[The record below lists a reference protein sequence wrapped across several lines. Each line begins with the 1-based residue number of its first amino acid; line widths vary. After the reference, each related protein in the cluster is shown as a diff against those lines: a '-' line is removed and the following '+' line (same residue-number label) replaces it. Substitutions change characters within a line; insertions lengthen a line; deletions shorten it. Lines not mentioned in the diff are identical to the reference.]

1 MSTSY
6 KKLIRKSVIALMIAG
21 CLPFGSYASAF
32 GETSPAGVQIKE
44 FSLLDTASD
53 VVGAA
58 DFTPEG
64 NKDGHFKLLLNLA
77 QKTVINAVVL
87 RSTDDY
93 GKDNQ
98 QGVWR
103 TNHATTG
110 WLLGIVQD
118 KVVSTANG
126 TTHESE
132 VVNPGFRKDVKEPVG
147 EFEGQLTLDLY
158 ASNNGTIK
166 ETQYYVLEIET
177 PQGTVVSKPI
187 KYMKPMISDG
197 TTAPSTTPAPS
208 PSPNPAPTPS
218 PTPSPTPAPT
228 PTPTPA
234 PVPAPEQGSKDITIH
249 VFFNGNELQFDNAQP
264 IVKDGRTL
272 VPFRKLFETL
282 GFTVQWVDNGSLRK
296 AIGTKNGLSI
306 ELTID
311 SKNAIVNGSNVA
323 LDVPAQIID
332 GSTMVPLRFVSENS
346 GYQVDFSSSGS
357 VWNIKIEGAG
367 NTPNPETSPTPTPVP
382 APVPTP
388 EPTPTPTPTPAPLP
402 TPVPVPVPSAGEVE
416 PYVVKGYLL
425 NGLGDPIPD
434 VIINAD
440 NLLLYDSNMQA
451 VTDENGFYRIEL
463 AQVPATWRMNTRFSL
478 DYNGKTLDIWLPAD
492 GDKPFAG
499 STGAIRNFT
508 LKDIVGKIEIHPDF
522 WSFPDSMPQFD
533 TTDVEITLTPV
544 GPLFDGSAGQTI
556 TRRAAALETGG
567 HGLDK
572 IPLGRYKMSARWMP
586 EGHEPMPML
595 VKVTG
600 TNKFAQSVEFDFNNT
615 PGGGSTIFVNAIDV
629 KLESST
635 NN

>member
-1 MSTSY
+1 MSFFN
-6 KKLIRKSVIALMIAG
+6 KNIIRQSVIGLMLIG
-21 CLPFGSYASAF
+21 CFPFGSLAAAF
-32 GETSPAGVQIKE
+32 GETSPAGVEIKE
-44 FSLLDTASD
+44 FSLLDTESD

-103 TNHATTG
+103 TNRATTG

-118 KVVSTANG
+118 KVVTTANG
-126 TTHESE
+126 TTHQSE
-132 VVNPGFRKDVKEPVG
+132 IVNPGFRKEMKEPVG

-177 PQGTVVSKPI
+177 PQGTVESKPI
-187 KYMKPMISDG
+187 KYKKPMISYG
-197 TTAPSTTPAPS
+197 TSAPSTTPAP
-208 PSPNPAPTPS
+208 N
-218 PTPSPTPAPT
+218 PTPAPAPI
-228 PTPTPA
+228 PT
-234 PVPAPEQGSKDITIH
+234 PEQGSKDITIH
-249 VFFNGNELQFDNAQP
+249 VFFKGTELHFDDAQA

-282 GFTVQWVDNGSLRK
+282 GFTVQWVENGNIRK

-306 ELTID
+306 ELTIE

-346 GYQVDFSSSGS
+346 GYHVDFSSSDN
-357 VWNIKIEGAG
+357 VWNIKIEDAG
-367 NTPNPETSPTPTPVP
+367 NTTDPETNPTPTPTP
-382 APVPTP
+382 TPTPVPTP
-388 EPTPTPTPTPAPLP
+388 EPTPTPTPA
-402 TPVPVPVPSAGEVE
+402 PVPSSGEVE

-425 NGLGDPIPD
+425 NGLGNPISD

-463 AQVPATWRMNTRFSL
+463 AQIPATWRMNTRFSL
-478 DYNGKTLDIWLPAD
+478 EYNGKPLDIWLTAD

-499 STGAIRNFT
+499 NTGAIRNFT
-508 LKDIVGKIEIHPDF
+508 LKNIVGKIEVHPDF

-533 TTDVEITLTPV
+533 TTDLEITLTPV

-556 TRRAAALETGG
+556 TRQAEALETGG

-586 EGHEPMPML
+586 EGHEPMTML

-615 PGGGSTIFVNAIDV
+615 LGGGSTIFVNAIDV

>member
-1 MSTSY
+1 MSFSS
-6 KKLIRKSVIALMIAG
+6 KNVIRKSVIGLLLAG
-21 CLPFGSYASAF
+21 CLPFGSYAAAF

-103 TNHATTG
+103 TNRATTG

-118 KVVSTANG
+118 KVVTTASG

-132 VVNPGFRKDVKEPVG
+132 IVNPGFRKDVKEPVG

-187 KYMKPMISDG
+187 KYMKPMKSDG
-197 TTAPSTTPAPS
+197 SAPTSSPAPS
-208 PSPNPAPTPS
+208 PTPVPVPVPSPN
-218 PTPSPTPAPT
+218 PTPSPTPAPV
-228 PTPTPA
+228 PA
-234 PVPAPEQGSKDITIH
+234 PVPAPEDGSKDIAIH
-249 VFFNGNELQFDNAQP
+249 VFFKGTELHFENAQP

-282 GFTVQWVDNGSLRK
+282 GFTVQWVEHGDVRK

-311 SKNAIVNGSNVA
+311 SKNASVNGSNVA

-346 GYQVDFSSSGS
+346 GYQVDFSSSGN
-357 VWNIKIEGAG
+357 VWNIKIDGAG
-367 NTPNPETSPTPTPVP
+367 DIPDPGTSPAPTPMPTP
-382 APVPTP
+382 APTPVPTP
-388 EPTPTPTPTPAPLP
+388 EPAPTPT
-402 TPVPVPVPSAGEVE
+402 PVPVPSAGDVE

-425 NGLGDPIPD
+425 NGQGNPIPD

-451 VTDENGFYRIEL
+451 ITDENGFYRLDL
-463 AQVPATWRMNTRFSL
+463 AHVPATWRMSTRFSL
-478 DYNGKTLDIWLPAD
+478 EYHGKQLDLWLAAD

-508 LKDIVGKIEIHPDF
+508 LTNLIGKFEIHPDF
-522 WSFPDSMPQFD
+522 WSFPDNLPQFD
-533 TTDVEITLTPV
+533 SADLEVTLTPV

-556 TRRAAALETGG
+556 TRHAAALETGG
-567 HGLDK
+567 HGLDQ

-600 TNKFAQSVEFDFNNT
+600 TNQFAPSVEFDFNNVQ
-615 PGGGSTIFVNAIDV
+615 GGGSTIFVNAIDV
-629 KLESST
+629 KLASST